1 MTERDEQAFVDRLRQ
16 QLDRQADELDE
27 LTLARL
33 RAARARALE
42 QARGGARS
50 HAWLPAAGMAVA
62 AALVAAV
69 LLWPSAPK
77 LPAGADDLDLLA
89 AGEDMEL
96 IEELEFYDW
105 LDRTQSPAG

>member
-1 MTERDEQAFVDRLRQ
+1 MTERDEQAFLNQVRQ
-16 QLDRQADELDE
+16 QLDRQADALDE

-42 QARGGARS
+42 QVPGRARRR
-50 HAWLPAAGMAVA
+50 AWLPAAGMAVA

-69 LLWPSAPK
+69 LLWPSAPR

-89 AGEDMEL
+89 AGEDLEL
-96 IEELEFYDW
+96 SEELEFYDW
-105 LDRTQSPAG
+105 LDSTQSPAG